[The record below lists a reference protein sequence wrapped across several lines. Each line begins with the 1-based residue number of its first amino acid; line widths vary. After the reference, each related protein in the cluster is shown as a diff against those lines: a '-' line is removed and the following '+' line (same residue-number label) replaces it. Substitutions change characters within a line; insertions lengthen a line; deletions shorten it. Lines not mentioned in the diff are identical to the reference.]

1 MSMGECSARFAVSQY
16 RPCSTAKDGSTEG
29 ETSAASGG
37 ASSPIAGSAR
47 CAAPARRSVALGA
60 LSRHQRR
67 LEQLPDDAEGEL
79 ALELGP
85 ARGQHGEA
93 LALGLAADRANQR
106 RLADPRRPLDEQA
119 AAGTASGRAEHLC
132 GLPELR
138 APLEQGSHAR
148 SRNHSQVQLYLS
160 GCPSASVWAWPARET
175 SSRASAGSG

>member
-1 MSMGECSARFAVSQY
+1 MLGQVRGQPVQAVQHGEGRVDRGRDVGCVGRRKLADGRLGQVRRAREQ
-16 RPCSTAKDGSTEG
+16 G
-29 ETSAASGG
+29 
-37 ASSPIAGSAR
+37 
-47 CAAPARRSVALGA
+47 VALGA
-60 LSRHQRR
+60 LARRKRR

-85 ARGQHGEA
+85 ARGKHGEA
-93 LALGLAADRANQR
+93 LALGFAPDRTDQR
-106 RLADPRRPLDEQA
+106 RLADPRRPRDEQA

-160 GCPSASVWAWPARET
+160 GCPRASVWAWPARET